1 MMSPHD
7 TALLK
12 HQPDHLQP
20 LSEADRA
27 ANKIVSNARATFREL
42 VSQAL
47 AFIPRNDQ
55 ASDAG
60 CSVREG

>member
-1 MMSPHD
+1 MMTPND

-27 ANKIVSNARATFREL
+27 ANKIVSNARPTFREL

-47 AFIPRNDQ
+47 AFIPRNGQVTEAD
-55 ASDAG
+55 